1 MGILSLLSSLAHEA
15 KQSPLSIL
23 DVQALNWHVMSPTPH
38 AIPGLGAVGCSCAR
52 HMHKIPVNSTM
63 HAMTRDMHHV
73 GGIPVLCAIGYSC
86 ARLTGPCCLPS
97 GSI

>member
-23 DVQALNWHVMSPTPH
+23 DMQALKWHVTSPTPL
-38 AIPGLGAVGCSCAR
+38 AIPGLCAVGCSCAR
-52 HMHKIPVNSTM
+52 HMRKIPVNSTM
-63 HAMTRDMHHV
+63 HAMMRDMHHV

-86 ARLTGPCCLPS
+86 ARLTGPCRLPS